1 MCCFAQIAD
10 CHVVRLL
17 AMTESDF
24 LGKFVVG
31 CYGFCLEMY
40 TVWAAAGVGYVFA
53 ASDCIH
59 MIFKMSRGKLSLNV
73 ND

>member
-1 MCCFAQIAD
+1 
-10 CHVVRLL
+10 
-17 AMTESDF
+17 MTESDF

-59 MIFKMSRGKLSLNV
+59 LILKMSRGTVSLNV